1 MQENKMAEK
10 LLYVRSIFRNALN
23 MTLVIFRR
31 RGALALLLVVSQ
43 YRVFFR
49 RRRRRCRSA
58 FQLFKA
64 EYKSIDVVL

>member
-1 MQENKMAEK
+1 MNKSTNNYR
-10 LLYVRSIFRNALN
+10 L
-23 MTLVIFRR
+23 IFRR

-43 YRVFFR
+43 YHVFFR
-49 RRRRRCRSA
+49 RCRRRCRRRSA